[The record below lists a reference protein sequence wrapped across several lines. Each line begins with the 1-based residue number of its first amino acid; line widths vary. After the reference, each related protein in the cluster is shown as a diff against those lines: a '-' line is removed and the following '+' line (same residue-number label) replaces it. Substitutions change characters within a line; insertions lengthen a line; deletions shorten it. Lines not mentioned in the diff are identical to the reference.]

1 MTSVL
6 LLASPDVQR
15 DFDFVA
21 RIPNLG
27 ITSIAGNI
35 NDLCDVKVADLNVAD
50 DPHEFV
56 RRTIEK
62 YHVDLVG
69 LSCMSFQYAGM
80 LEIAKIVAEYDNV
93 KVVFGGYHPTLEY
106 KEIAGSPDLAYI
118 DFIMRGEGEATF
130 RELVATMSLPD
141 PQYDGVLG
149 LSYRENKD
157 GDGTMTMKHNP
168 PRPLLDLSEI
178 RLPDRGARLLKKGF
192 YGFCHTVDVV
202 ETSRGCTQG
211 CKFCSIDRMYGRSF
225 RTYTI
230 ERVIEDIADA
240 KAHGAQNIFFV
251 DDNITLNTKRM
262 KRLCEAIIDAGLDDI
277 YYQTQASTSGI
288 AKSKEV
294 VDLMAKAGFD
304 GVFLG
309 IENALS
315 RNIEFFGK
323 TGMATDSERAVSYLH
338 EHRIIVSGGII
349 SGNPEDTA
357 EDVRR
362 NYELAK
368 KLKLDVPIF
377 YIMTPY
383 PKTVLRKELIEMGLV
398 TNPDDVTRYDGIY
411 ANVKTKH
418 LSTDELQYIVWKM
431 NVDYYGLKWY
441 LSNNIIRRY
450 PKWYLKRT
458 LELIPKYTSR
468 RLKMALGLKSERE
481 CFEEDMESGVL
492 CKGGV

>member
-1 MTSVL
+1 MINVL
-6 LLASPDVQR
+6 LLASPDVQH

-35 NDLCDVKVADLNVAD
+35 NDVCNVKIADLNVTD

-56 RRTIEK
+56 ERTIRK
-62 YHVDLVG
+62 YHIDLVG
-69 LSCMSFQYAGM
+69 LSCMSFQYQGM
-80 LEIAKIVAEYDNV
+80 LGVAQTVKECDSEIQ
-93 KVVFGGYHPTLEY
+93 VVFGGYHPTLEY
-106 KEIAGSPDLAYI
+106 KEIAESPDIAYI
-118 DFIMRGEGEATF
+118 DFITRGEGEATF
-130 RELVATMSLPD
+130 RELVEVMPE
-141 PQYDGVLG
+141 QKYDCVLG
-149 LSYRENKD
+149 LSYKEN
-157 GDGTMTMKHNP
+157 GGMVHNP
-168 PRPLLDLSEI
+168 PRPLLDLKDI
-178 RLPDRGARLLKKGF
+178 HLPDRGARLLKKGF

-225 RTYTI
+225 RTYEI
-230 ERVIEDIADA
+230 DRVIADIADA
-240 KAHGAQNIFFV
+240 KRHGAQNIFFV

-262 KRLCEAIIDAGLDDI
+262 KRLCEAIIDSGLDDI

-294 VDLMAKAGFD
+294 VDMMAKAGFD

-309 IENALS
+309 IENALP

-323 TGMATDSERAVSYLH
+323 AGMATDSEKAVKYLH

-349 SGNPEDTA
+349 SGNPDDTR
-357 EDVRR
+357 EDVLR
-362 NYELAK
+362 NFELAR

-383 PKTVLRKELIEMGLV
+383 PKTEVREELINMGLV
-398 TNPDDVTRYDGIY
+398 TNPDDVTKYDGIY

-418 LSTDELQYIVWKM
+418 LSTDELQYLVWKM
-431 NVDYYGLKWY
+431 NVNYYNMEWY
-441 LSNNIIRRY
+441 RSNNIIRRY

-458 LELIPKYTSR
+458 LELIPRYAKR
-468 RLKMALGLKSERE
+468 RLQVALGLKTERD
-481 CFEEDMESGVL
+481 FYHEDMKTGVL

>member
-1 MTSVL
+1 MINVL
-6 LLASPDVQR
+6 LLASPDVQH

-35 NDLCDVKVADLNVAD
+35 NDVCDVKIADLNVTD

-56 RRTIEK
+56 QRTIRK
-62 YHVDLVG
+62 YHIDLVG
-69 LSCMSFQYAGM
+69 LSCMSFQYRGM
-80 LEIAKIVAEYDNV
+80 LEVAKTVKEYDSEIM
-93 KVVFGGYHPTLEY
+93 VVFGGYHPTLEY
-106 KEIAGSPDLAYI
+106 KEIAESPDIAYI
-118 DFIMRGEGEATF
+118 DFITRGEGEATF
-130 RELVATMSLPD
+130 RELVEAIPE
-141 PQYDGVLG
+141 QKYDCVLG
-149 LSYRENKD
+149 LSYKEN
-157 GDGTMTMKHNP
+157 GEMVHNP
-168 PRPLLDLSEI
+168 ERPLLDLKDI
-178 RLPDRGARLLKKGF
+178 HLPDRDARLLKKGF

-225 RTYTI
+225 RTYEI
-230 ERVIEDIADA
+230 DRVIADIADA
-240 KAHGAQNIFFV
+240 KRHGAQNIFFV

-262 KRLCEAIIDAGLDDI
+262 KRLCEAIIDAGLDGI

-309 IENALS
+309 IENALP
-315 RNIEFFGK
+315 RNIELFGK
-323 TGMATDSERAVSYLH
+323 TGMASDSEKAVRYLH
-338 EHRIIVSGGII
+338 EHKIIVSGGII
-349 SGNPEDTA
+349 SGNPDDTEEDIL
-357 EDVRR
+357 R

-383 PKTVLRKELIEMGLV
+383 PKTVLRDELIEMGLV
-398 TNPDDVTRYDGIY
+398 TNLDDVTKYDGIY
-411 ANVKTKH
+411 ANVKTNYM
-418 LSTDELQYIVWKM
+418 STDELQHLIWKM
-431 NVDYYGLKWY
+431 NIDYYDLGWY
-441 LSNNIIRRY
+441 RSNNIIRRY
-450 PKWYLKRT
+450 PSWYLKRT
-458 LELIPKYTSR
+458 LELIPKYTKR
-468 RLKMALGLKSERE
+468 RLQILLGLKTERD
-481 CFEEDMESGVL
+481 FYEEDMKTGTL

>member
-1 MTSVL
+1 MLIINVL
-6 LLASPDVQR
+6 LLASPDVQH

-35 NDLCDVKVADLNVAD
+35 NDVCDVKIVDLNVTK
-50 DPHEFV
+50 DPHKFV
-56 RRTIEK
+56 REAIQK
-62 YHVDLVG
+62 YHIDLVG

-80 LEIAKIVAEYDNV
+80 LEIAKTV
-93 KVVFGGYHPTLEY
+93 KECDSGILVVFGGYHPTLEY
-106 KEIAGSPDLAYI
+106 KELAESPDLEYI
-118 DFIMRGEGEATF
+118 DFITRGEGEGTF
-130 RELVATMSLPD
+130 RELVEAIPD
-141 PQYDGVLG
+141 QRYDQVLG
-149 LSYRENKD
+149 LSYKD
-157 GDGTMTMKHNP
+157 KETGGMVHNP
-168 PRPLLDLSEI
+168 PRPLLDLADI
-178 RLPDRGARLLKKGF
+178 RLPDRGARLIKKGF

-225 RTYTI
+225 RTYEI
-230 ERVIEDIADA
+230 DRVIADIQDA
-240 KAHGAQNIFFV
+240 KDHGAENIFFV

-309 IENALS
+309 IENALP
-315 RNIEFFGK
+315 RNIELFGK
-323 TGMATDSERAVSYLH
+323 TGMASDSERAVRYLH
-338 EHRIIVSGGII
+338 EHKIIVSGGII
-349 SGNPEDTA
+349 SGNPDDTKEDIL
-357 EDVRR
+357 R
-362 NYELAK
+362 NFDLAK

-383 PKTVLRKELIEMGLV
+383 PKTVLREELIEMGLV
-398 TNPDDVTRYDGIY
+398 TNTDDVTKYDGIY
-411 ANVKTKH
+411 ANVKTRH
-418 LSTDELQYIVWKM
+418 MSTDELQHLIWKM
-431 NVDYYGLKWY
+431 NIDYYDLSWY

-458 LELIPKYTSR
+458 LELIPKYTKR
-468 RLKMALGLKSERE
+468 RMQLLLGRKTERD
-481 CFEEDMESGVL
+481 FYEEDMKSGEL

>member
-1 MTSVL
+1 
-6 LLASPDVQR
+6 
-15 DFDFVA
+15 
-21 RIPNLG
+21 
-27 ITSIAGNI
+27 
-35 NDLCDVKVADLNVAD
+35 VKVADLNVAK
-50 DPHEFV
+50 DPREFV
-56 RRTIEK
+56 QRAIEK
-62 YHVDLVG
+62 YRIDLVG

-80 LEIAKIVAEYDNV
+80 LEIAKIVKEYDGV
-93 KVVFGGYHPTLEY
+93 QVVFGGYHPTLEY
-106 KEIAGSPDLAYI
+106 KEISESPDLEYI
-118 DFIMRGEGEATF
+118 DFITRGEGEGTF
-130 RELVATMSLPD
+130 RELVWALPD
-141 PQYDGVLG
+141 QRYDGVLG
-149 LSYRENKD
+149 LSYKED
-157 GDGTMTMKHNP
+157 GVMKHNP

-178 RLPDRGARLLKKGF
+178 RLPDRSARLLKKGF

-225 RTYTI
+225 RTYDI

-240 KAHGAQNIFFV
+240 KKHGAQNIFFV

-309 IENALS
+309 IENALP

-323 TGMATDSERAVSYLH
+323 TGMATDSETAVRYLH
-338 EHRIIVSGGII
+338 EHNIIVSGGII
-349 SGNPEDTA
+349 SGNPDDTKEDIL
-357 EDVRR
+357 R
-362 NYELAK
+362 NYELAR

-383 PKTVLRKELIEMGLV
+383 PKTELRKELLDMGVV
-398 TNPDDVTRYDGIY
+398 TNKDDFTTYDGIY
-411 ANVKTKH
+411 ANVKTNYM
-418 LSTDELQYIVWKM
+418 STDELQYLVWKM
-431 NVDYYGLKWY
+431 NINYYDLKWY
-441 LSNNIIRRY
+441 RSNNIIRRY

-458 LELIPKYTSR
+458 LELIPKYTKR
-468 RLKMALGLKSERE
+468 RLQLLLGLKTERD
-481 CFEEDMESGVL
+481 FYEEDMTSGVL